1 MLLSPL
7 CFWVPLSWLTRNINP
22 AYFSGQF
29 SGFVLFDS
37 CFDTVNWPLLYK
49 RLSILGFHATTLF
62 WFLSYLT
69 SSSCNLISWLFIP
82 FLINVGVLQLSDCGP
97 HLSLVH
103 IYSPDDFIQSC
114 GFKYCKTSQASS
126 FIVSWVLL
134 ACPMGISNR
143 TLDVCDVRM
152 KSYFFRFISKN
163 QREDKE
169 KWWFLLNLCNDW
181 ININYVSEIFS
192 VVSMHHFL
200 LKIKTIFIFF
210 KNIKYQYLSTCDI
223 ATEKIYQTNRV
234 TSKQVIKYRQ

>member
-1 MLLSPL
+1 MFWNIPTLGRKLLWSSLSLQLSPFIEKL
-7 CFWVPLSWLTRNINP
+7 LKRFVSVTFSLDIFICAFKPTLLLRLTRNMNP
-22 AYFSGQF
+22 ANFSGQF

-62 WFLSYLT
+62 WFLFYLT

-82 FLINVGVLQLSDCGP
+82 FLINVGVLQLSDRGP

-103 IYSPDDFIQSC
+103 IYSPDDFIQSY

-152 KSYFFRFISKN
+152 KSYFF
-163 QREDKE
+163 
-169 KWWFLLNLCNDW
+169 
-181 ININYVSEIFS
+181 
-192 VVSMHHFL
+192 
-200 LKIKTIFIFF
+200 
-210 KNIKYQYLSTCDI
+210 
-223 ATEKIYQTNRV
+223 
-234 TSKQVIKYRQ
+234 